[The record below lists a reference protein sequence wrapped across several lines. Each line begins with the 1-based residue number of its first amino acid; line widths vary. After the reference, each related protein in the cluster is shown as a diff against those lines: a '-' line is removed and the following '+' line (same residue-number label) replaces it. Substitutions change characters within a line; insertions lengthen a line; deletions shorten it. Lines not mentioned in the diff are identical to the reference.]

1 MESLLERIEDN
12 KLDALYLFIN
22 ETLRVRDEFDRFFN
36 SLMVVLPV
44 NWSIQRVEVGHEFLS
59 MVSQQKRL
67 FELLSSLEGLR
78 TLIISDGYVPR
89 KDRGSINTRMLLE
102 KLTRAKNLQILDLQR
117 LQLNSSDEVQL
128 LADFLELQESLEELR
143 ITGLFLS
150 NGTSL
155 NPAIEACCLMPNL
168 RSLCISN
175 SREEDLIQQEDT
187 SNIETIQRPLPL
199 MESSLQNLLQSSTT
213 LQDLS
218 LRSMYLTDEQC
229 LTIADALSKSSF
241 LTSLDIRQNDQ
252 ITKFG
257 YAAILQA
264 LERNFDLWCS
274 VLVVCASQEIFN
286 VFVYIPMLLL
296 TLRLTPSD

>member
-155 NPAIEACCLMPNL
+155 DPAIEACCLMPNL

-252 ITKFG
+252 ITKVG
-257 YAAILQA
+257 YGAILQA

-274 VLVVCASQEIFN
+274 VLVVCVSQEIFN
-286 VFVYIPMLLL
+286 VFVSIPMMLL
-296 TLRLTPSD
+296 TLRLTPSH